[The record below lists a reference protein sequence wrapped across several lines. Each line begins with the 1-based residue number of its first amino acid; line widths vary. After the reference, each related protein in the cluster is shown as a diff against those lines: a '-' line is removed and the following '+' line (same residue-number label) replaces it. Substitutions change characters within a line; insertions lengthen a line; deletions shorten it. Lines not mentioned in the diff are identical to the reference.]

1 MQAHLVLL
9 LVCIHLLCLGCSDK
23 STTSDDKKELSKV
36 EIDSLSKAI
45 LQKFSI
51 SGDEYKND
59 SNCLSFY
66 CCRNYDTT
74 TLIQIKKHE
83 QTLSGVYYQ
92 ILPIYH
98 RFITDYADRNKR
110 LLFFEGFSFTIDS
123 TEWQSIVNQA
133 KLVLQEKVNMD
144 VPKVTDATTYGLLY
158 NYQIQQ
164 GGSGAGN
171 VIFDKFD
178 RFLNDSFLDKFKRVR
193 KPIMYKTVK

>member
-1 MQAHLVLL
+1 MQVHPVIL
-9 LVCIHLLCLGCSDK
+9 LVCIHLLWLGCSDK
-23 STTSDDKKELSKV
+23 SITPDDKKELSKV
-36 EIDSLSKAI
+36 EIDSLSKAV

-66 CCRNYDTT
+66 CCRSYDTT

-92 ILPIYH
+92 ILPTYH
-98 RFITDYADRNKR
+98 RFITDYADRNTK

-123 TEWQSIVNQA
+123 TEWQSMVNQA
-133 KLVLQEKVNMD
+133 KLVLQEKINMN
-144 VPKVTDATTYGLLY
+144 VPKVTDGNTYGLLY
-158 NYQIQQ
+158 NHQIQQ
-164 GGSGAGN
+164 GRSGAGD

-178 RFLNDSFLDKFKRVR
+178 RFLKDSFLDKFKQAR
-193 KPIMYKTVK
+193 KPIIHKMAK

>member
-1 MQAHLVLL
+1 MQDHPVIL
-9 LVCIHLLCLGCSDK
+9 LVCIHLLWLGCSDK
-23 STTSDDKKELSKV
+23 RTTSVDNKGFSKV
-36 EIDSLSKAI
+36 EIDSLSKVV

-51 SGDEYKND
+51 NGDEYKND

-83 QTLSGVYYQ
+83 QILSGVFYQ
-92 ILPIYH
+92 ILPTYH
-98 RFITDYADRNKR
+98 RFITDYADRNTR
-110 LLFFEGFSFTIDS
+110 LLFFEGYSFIIDS

-133 KLVLQEKVNMD
+133 KLVLQEEINMN

-164 GGSGAGN
+164 GRSGAGD

-178 RFLNDSFLDKFKRVR
+178 RFLKDFIVDKFIQAR
-193 KPIMYKTVK
+193 KPISYKKTK

>member
-1 MQAHLVLL
+1 MQVHPVIL
-9 LVCIHLLCLGCSDK
+9 LVSINLLWLGCSDK
-23 STTSDDKKELSKV
+23 STTPDDKKGLSKV
-36 EIDSLSKAI
+36 EIDSLSKAV
-45 LQKFSI
+45 LQKFAI
-51 SGDEYKND
+51 SSDEYKND

-83 QTLSGVYYQ
+83 QTVSGVYYQ
-92 ILPIYH
+92 ILPTYH
-98 RFITDYADRNKR
+98 RFITDYADRNTK

-133 KLVLQEKVNMD
+133 KLVLQEKINMD

-158 NYQIQQ
+158 NHQIQQ
-164 GGSGAGN
+164 GRSGAGD

-178 RFLNDSFLDKFKRVR
+178 RFLMDSFLDKFIQAR
-193 KPIMYKTVK
+193 KPIIFKKTK